1 MDNNVGIDK
10 YHRNLVGRDKLCIIG
25 FKDPSLT
32 RGITK
37 MTRNTVRKY
46 PFFSQT
52 SQPEKSEA
60 HSVSVW
66 FLLLVCRPNIRR
78 FGTEG
83 TRENSQ
89 AHKIKLN

>member
-1 MDNNVGIDK
+1 MDKNVGIDE
-10 YHRNLVGRDKLCIIG
+10 YHRNLVGRNIIG

-32 RGITK
+32 RGMRK
-37 MTRNTVRKY
+37 MTRKTVRKY

-89 AHKIKLN
+89 AHRIKLN